1 MRIKQLINKVIAP
14 ITEEFVFFFFCLVL
28 LLPRTMMFPF
38 LRPDMCFG
46 IWTEF
51 PTLKFISIGIFFS
64 YLFSTLVYVTK
75 SCLIKGFVYLVLYLL
90 FFLNIYLA
98 FSFAATVSPNTLLL
112 LFETTPSEAHDFL
125 STYAFT
131 IKSFIAYVLIIVVL
145 LVNVLLEYKKG
156 AIRKYLIS
164 NKTFMKC
171 KAYVKNCLLM
181 LLVCGLFT
189 SQTSFSLFSIRKV
202 EDIEKWNSQGIASM
216 DLLTGFM
223 YSVRHLELM
232 GDILS
237 IAEISTEKAV
247 AMHHDLLYS
256 EDSCNVVLVIGESFI
271 KAHSSLYGYGLDTNP
286 RLMKEKSKGRLIT
299 FSDVVT
305 PYSGTSSAIR
315 NVMSCN
321 SIGNGEKWCDSP
333 YFPAI
338 FKKAGYSDE
347 QIEKIP
353 NTIELK
359 NTDSVKFSNQEIE
372 DLVKKYSEIIKQN
385 LSGDRFSKKK
395 NQTIII
401 DEKNITTDEYILKLS
416 KEELNTTYVKL
427 LENLKDDEII
437 LKKIEIIQK
446 NLRADL
452 LEILGIDVSKFNKI
466 NIANLK
472 DSYINNIETEI
483 QKINKINIGNE
494 ECQIVVYGNKDNV
507 YKTIF
512 NKPDGEIS
520 FEHCKSDKIFSSIN
534 RTKEGEKVES
544 ITLKEK
550 DNNIEII
557 FKDNEKA
564 PTILV
569 KYESNQKIDNEKCNK
584 DINLKYEYNNNRLEI
599 NCMERF
605 DLENEI
611 KNKIDFDNENS
622 INLNYLD
629 TSEIKALIDKV
640 KADLKLKKDEIIQ
653 NINTNEIVD
662 ILKNMGIKKEK
673 IIIENER
680 SF

>member
-338 FKKAGYSDE
+338 FKKAGYDVYFWDNQFKPTSSANFDFSLNSYLHSPIISSLSYTAWHEQISFFDGDIVEDFGTYKKNNIHGNKNLVIFHLQGQHFDQKTRYPQTSEFLKFTSKDINRSESWMTDKKKTAIAHYDNCTQYNDSVIASLLSLFKDEPTVMVYFPDHGECIYDFGDFAGRGLDISSHGSDYVRCLFNIPFIVWCSDKYSE
-347 QIEKIP
+347 QYPKVIEKIR
-353 NTIELK
+353 K
-359 NTDSVKFSNQEIE
+359 
-372 DLVKKYSEIIKQN
+372 
-385 LSGDRFSKKK
+385 
-395 NQTIII
+395 
-401 DEKNITTDEYILKLS
+401 
-416 KEELNTTYVKL
+416 
-427 LENLKDDEII
+427 
-437 LKKIEIIQK
+437 
-446 NLRADL
+446 A
-452 LEILGIDVSKFNKI
+452 
-466 NIANLK
+466 
-472 DSYINNIETEI
+472 
-483 QKINKINIGNE
+483 
-494 ECQIVVYGNKDNV
+494 
-507 YKTIF
+507 
-512 NKPDGEIS
+512 
-520 FEHCKSDKIFSSIN
+520 SDKPVLTDIICHFL
-534 RTKEGEKVES
+534 
-544 ITLKEK
+544 ITLGG
-550 DNNIEII
+550 
-557 FKDNEKA
+557 
-564 PTILV
+564 V
-569 KYESNQKIDNEKCNK
+569 KSEVYDSSRDALS
-584 DINLKYEYNNNRLEI
+584 DDYNCPKR
-599 NCMERF
+599 
-605 DLENEI
+605 
-611 KNKIDFDNENS
+611 
-622 INLNYLD
+622 
-629 TSEIKALIDKV
+629 
-640 KADLKLKKDEIIQ
+640 
-653 NINTNEIVD
+653 IVD
-662 ILKNMGIKKEK
+662 GSYDYDDLT
-673 IIIENER
+673 R
-680 SF
+680 

>member
-1 MRIKQLINKVIAP
+1 MITRKMKRFIIIVIP
-14 ITEEFVFFFFCLVL
+14 LTI
-28 LLPRTMMFPF
+28 
-38 LRPDMCFG
+38 
-46 IWTEF
+46 
-51 PTLKFISIGIFFS
+51 
-64 YLFSTLVYVTK
+64 
-75 SCLIKGFVYLVLYLL
+75 LL
-90 FFLNIYLA
+90 F
-98 FSFAATVSPNTLLL
+98 
-112 LFETTPSEAHDFL
+112 
-125 STYAFT
+125 
-131 IKSFIAYVLIIVVL
+131 LI
-145 LVNVLLEYKKG
+145 
-156 AIRKYLIS
+156 
-164 NKTFMKC
+164 T
-171 KAYVKNCLLM
+171 
-181 LLVCGLFT
+181 
-189 SQTSFSLFSIRKV
+189 LFSILYFTTDLFKSDKDLFF
-202 EDIEKWNSQGIASM
+202 EYLEKNAKNIIDIQEVFNNDDFSKMLQDSKYSQNQELKINYTQNYGTTSENADNVINKLKLTINGENDNENNYKYRDIKLLNNDEKK
-216 DLLTGFM
+216 
-223 YSVRHLELM
+223 
-232 GDILS
+232 
-237 IAEISTEKAV
+237 AEIEYIKDDTNLGIKFSE
-247 AMHHDLLYS
+247 LYKQY
-256 EDSCNVVLVIGESFI
+256 LVIENNN
-271 KAHSSLYGYGLDTNP
+271 L
-286 RLMKEKSKGRLIT
+286 KS
-299 FSDVVT
+299 
-305 PYSGTSSAIR
+305 
-315 NVMSCN
+315 
-321 SIGNGEKWCDSP
+321 
-333 YFPAI
+333 I

-427 LENLKDDEII
+427 LENLKEDEII